1 MIALS
6 GVAVERDGRRLLDG
20 VDLALGAGRVAL
32 LGANGSG
39 KSTLLRLLNGLA
51 RPSAG
56 TVTVDGLD
64 TVRDGAAV
72 RARVGFVFQDPAAQ
86 LVLPTV
92 AEDVA
97 LALGRRREADPR
109 VRAVLARFGVEH
121 LHDRAVH
128 GLSGGEQ
135 QLVALCGVLVAEPA
149 YVVLDEPTTHLDLRH
164 ATRIRAVIAGLP
176 VPVVVATH
184 DLELA
189 AACDRAVVLERG
201 RVTFDGPPGD
211 GVAYYRE
218 AGAWAA

>member
-1 MIALS
+1 MIALR

-20 VDLALGAGRVAL
+20 IDLDVGAGRVGV

-51 RPSAG
+51 LPTAG
-56 TVTVDGLD
+56 RVTVDGLD
-64 TVRDGAAV
+64 TARDGAAV

-97 LALGRRREADPR
+97 LALGRRRDGDPR

-149 YVVLDEPTTHLDLRH
+149 YVVFDEPTTHLDLRH
-164 ATRIRAVIAGLP
+164 ATRIRTAIAELAQ
-176 VPVVVATH
+176 PVVAATH

-189 AACDRAVVLERG
+189 AGCDRVVVLERG
-201 RVTFDGPPGD
+201 RVTFDGPPGPA
-211 GVAYYRE
+211 VAFYRE
-218 AGAWAA
+218 TAAWSA